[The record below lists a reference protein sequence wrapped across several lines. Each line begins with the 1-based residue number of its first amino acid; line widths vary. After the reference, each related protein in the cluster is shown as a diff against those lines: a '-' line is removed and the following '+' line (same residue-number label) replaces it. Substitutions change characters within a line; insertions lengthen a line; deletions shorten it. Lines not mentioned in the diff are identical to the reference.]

1 MKFYFFL
8 KSKNTVQDTNM
19 QIIRKCVILTIIRM
33 VIFEEVTILS
43 LKEFNYY
50 FMVDIIV
57 LLFSMAL
64 KKFAV

>member
-1 MKFYFFL
+1 
-8 KSKNTVQDTNM
+8 M